1 MGRIHYECGIQAVS
15 LVGNKLR
22 FDDVFV
28 KSAKATRRECLS

>member
-1 MGRIHYECGIQAVS
+1 MGCIHKECGIQAAS

-28 KSAKATRRECLS
+28 ESAKTIRRECLS